1 LGFLGAG
8 TGTIPGTAVAVLVVA
23 SAVGFGAHRRSRAGG
38 RGERRLSGLCGC
50 LCGAGDRAGRTP
62 AQAAAR
68 NGPRRR
74 GPVKALHGERRNVAE
89 RHSSGA
95 EPSEIEAAGRVR
107 HVFLLS
113 LD

>member
-1 LGFLGAG
+1 MGFLGAG

-23 SAVGFGAHRRSRAGG
+23 SAVGFDAHQRSRAGG
-38 RGERRLSGLCGC
+38 RTERRRLGYAA
-50 LCGAGDRAGRTP
+50 GAGDRAGRTP
-62 AQAAAR
+62 ARAAAR

-107 HVFLLS
+107 HAFF
-113 LD
+113 